1 MIPEPTL
8 LDSLQLTILTTR
20 RTTVTREWDIEG
32 VQRDPFARLYLVE
45 DGRGR
50 VIVEGE
56 PIDLEPGSCCLVPE
70 NAAIEFGQGRG
81 LTHVWVH
88 FVARVAGAVPL
99 WLLFDP
105 PRLFSAGDCGAGGA
119 NAGPSAG
126 RSADDI
132 RSDRAGLF
140 REVMDRAEG
149 GPVDRFA
156 ACTALRR
163 LLEPFLAAAHLR
175 DGDESFQRIVP
186 VARYIREHLGD
197 SLRVSDLARLAGL
210 HPTYFSDRFAAAIG
224 QTPSVYVRA
233 RRVEAAQLMLL
244 NTDVPIKAIARSC
257 GYPDVAYFHR
267 VFRAGTGTT
276 PKAYRDRGVV

>member
-1 MIPEPTL
+1 MIPEPTV

-45 DGRGR
+45 GGRGR
-50 VIVEGE
+50 LIVDGE
-56 PIDLEPGSCCLVPE
+56 SIDLEAGSCCLIPE
-70 NAAIEFGQGRG
+70 NSAIAFCEGRG

-105 PRLFSAGDCGAGGA
+105 PRVFAAGVCGAGSS
-119 NAGPSAG
+119 NTG
-126 RSADDI
+126 R
-132 RSDRAGLF
+132 RAVLPNDGVGGEAASLF
-140 REVMDRAEG
+140 REVMDRSEG

-175 DGDESFQRIVP
+175 DGAESFQRIVP

-197 SLRVSDLARLAGL
+197 SLRVSNLAGLAGL

-244 NTDVPIKAIARSC
+244 NTNLPIKAIARSC
-257 GYPDVAYFHR
+257 GYADVAYFHR

-276 PKAYRDRGVV
+276 PKAYRDRGIV